1 VIRDNA
7 LLTRLADTHKALS
20 PSSIERFLQCP
31 FQFFAEKSLKLR
43 LRPAAPRDRL
53 DVLLQGSILHRAL
66 AEVAGMPLLAQAV
79 FDDVFM
85 EECRRAGV
93 PSGYRTEAVRLE
105 LLRHFEAFLN
115 DRSFHLGWP
124 SRVEQKFSFA
134 LNPML
139 TVRGRIDR
147 MDVSSHGEA
156 LVIDYKHSA
165 ALKIKQ
171 RVGESESG
179 DSVQGGLYLLAAE
192 RAFGLEPAGMLYCG
206 LRKEV
211 MWGGWHAAIR
221 GLERV
226 GQSSTKAVLRELMD
240 AASAKTVETFDAIAA
255 GTILPRPADTDKCKW
270 CDFRDICRVESSV
283 AIERAGAS

>member
-1 VIRDNA
+1 M
-7 LLTRLADTHKALS
+7 DTHKALS

-53 DVLLQGSILHRAL
+53 DVRLQGSILHRAL
-66 AEVAGMPLLAQAV
+66 AEVAAMPLLARAV
-79 FDDVFM
+79 FDDVFV

-93 PSGYRTEAVRLE
+93 PGGYRTEAVRLE

-115 DRSFHLGWP
+115 DRSFDLGWP

-147 MDVSSHGEA
+147 MDVSARGEA

-192 RAFGLEPAGMLYCG
+192 RAFGLEPVGMLYCG

-211 MWGGWHAAIR
+211 MWGGWHAAVR

-226 GQSSTKAVLRELMD
+226 GQSSTKAVLRDLMD
-240 AASAKTVETFDAIAA
+240 AASAKTVETFDAIVA
-255 GTILPRPADTDKCKW
+255 GTIVPRPADTDKCKW
-270 CDFRDICRVESSV
+270 CDFRDVCRVESTV